1 MEIFDKK
8 GGDITWYITCSIL
21 FLTTLASLASFFYV
35 LDECGD
41 TPSTTVSIGVYDAEL
56 NAYCSQYGGA
66 FPAVEYKLPDGSVT
80 YVTSCEDAKKYG
92 IVE

>member
-8 GGDITWYITCSIL
+8 SGDAWGAVAISVL
-21 FLTTLASLASFFYV
+21 FLTTLASIALFFYV
-35 LDECGD
+35 LDVCD
-41 TPSTTVSIGVYDAEL
+41 TQSTTVSIGVYDTEL
-56 NAYCSQYGGA
+56 NAYCSQYGGT
-66 FPAVEYKLPDGSVT
+66 FPAIEYTLPDGSVT